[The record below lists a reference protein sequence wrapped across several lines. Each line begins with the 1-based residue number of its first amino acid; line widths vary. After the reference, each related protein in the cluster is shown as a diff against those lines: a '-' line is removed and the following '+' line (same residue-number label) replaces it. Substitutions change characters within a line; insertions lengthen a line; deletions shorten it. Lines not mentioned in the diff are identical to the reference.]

1 MGRTVTED
9 GENGTPD
16 VAAPHAASSAPT
28 TPFAAPASA
37 SAAVAPVLVIVAGS
51 RRPAHAAR
59 AAWAAWCFVIV
70 IVMFVSHVET
80 PSFVVISLGVL
91 LLRATFLVAR
101 SGSPVIACSVAE
113 ICCCVVSQFGSLVV
127 VVLCNTNDIS

>member
-59 AAWAAWCFVIV
+59 AAWCFVIV